1 MRGTT
6 QLAKL
11 HSRDDR
17 QWATVGRFTASL
29 LIFFLD
35 RVGVNC
41 DLTAYTTTH
50 STQYVDS
57 DSKQAAG
64 HRHPWAQHAFE
75 GLPVLAC
82 RGEPHAHTL
91 FHTNNERYSWGCC

>member
-1 MRGTT
+1 VRATT

-17 QWATVGRFTASL
+17 QWAAVGRFTTSL

-35 RVGVNC
+35 YIGVNC
-41 DLTAYTTTH
+41 DLTAYTTAH
-50 STQYVDS
+50 STQYVGS
-57 DSKQAAG
+57 DSKQAASHG
-64 HRHPWAQHAFE
+64 HPWAQHALE
-75 GLPVLAC
+75 SLLVLTC

-91 FHTNNERYSWGCC
+91 FHANNE